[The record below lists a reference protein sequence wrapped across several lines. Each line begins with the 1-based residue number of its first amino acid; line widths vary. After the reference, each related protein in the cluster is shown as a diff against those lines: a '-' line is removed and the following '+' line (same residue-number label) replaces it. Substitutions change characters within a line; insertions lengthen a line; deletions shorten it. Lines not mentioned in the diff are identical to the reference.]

1 MFYLSLPLIVVD
13 ARSVCCVGAVLV
25 YPLNKFAK
33 TIWCV
38 VVCPLKS
45 ISQVISPAYDGQAR
59 VSYIYKAIII
69 YCSIRY
75 CDSHSKKKS
84 LVAFTSICPFEH
96 METAQASS
104 V

>member
-75 CDSHSKKKS
+75 CDSHSKKN
-84 LVAFTSICPFEH
+84 H
-96 METAQASS
+96 
-104 V
+104 